1 MKRNCLIIS
10 DDEDDDEEDRDRR
23 NSLRKKKRVRYIE
36 DDEDVEEEDD
46 DDEEEEE
53 EEEEEDWEDSEK
65 PASSTTHNQGAP
77 ENRLLPVTCGNKK
90 GTLDVQK
97 LGRGEEC
104 ILCEG
109 RWFAPS
115 AFEGFGGKGSSKK
128 WKATIFHKEKPLQIL
143 FQKGILTT
151 KRFKRGSASTKP
163 KKILPSNQD
172 SESPSEASAIQNA
185 EETEEDDVKDDDW
198 CPSIEELAVETEEGK
213 EESVGAENKEEV
225 VDSGDDKS
233 KEEDKMEKGEME
245 NEDFPTFT
253 DNDYDSSVFEERE
266 RDLNISASMKNV
278 LQTVKI
284 VLPRLRETLFQT
296 KSDHQYKCTEPAEDS
311 WSKPLD
317 EDTQSEEERQHNG
330 SAVDDFSVAT
340 ATHTHPLQMPDV
352 PPTVGEVQ
360 EENGEMGNDERKDGQ
375 TEMKAEHR
383 NSPRPQSAPATSSP
397 DIRPDTGSISDH
409 TANFRNSPVLLGAT
423 KAEGEERED
432 EALEMTHCTKK
443 ETEPKRNEH
452 LDESN
457 SETSFQTGNTD
468 VTTNIKVTQW
478 GIKYESTEAV
488 GPPTKLHSA
497 PVECKYENLGCT
509 DAITYDYDAAQLQ
522 DVRLE
527 TRELQTAQTS
537 DSTYSSDME
546 EGPSISINP
555 DTMELNQLKREKIK
569 MQLKVLKLQEEY
581 YTLKINELK
590 K

>member
-143 FQKGILTT
+143 FQ
-151 KRFKRGSASTKP
+151 P

-172 SESPSEASAIQNA
+172 SESPS
-185 EETEEDDVKDDDW
+185 
-198 CPSIEELAVETEEGK
+198 
-213 EESVGAENKEEV
+213 
-225 VDSGDDKS
+225 
-233 KEEDKMEKGEME
+233 
-245 NEDFPTFT
+245 
-253 DNDYDSSVFEERE
+253 EERE

-296 KSDHQYKCTEPAEDS
+296 KSDHQYKCTEPAEEDS